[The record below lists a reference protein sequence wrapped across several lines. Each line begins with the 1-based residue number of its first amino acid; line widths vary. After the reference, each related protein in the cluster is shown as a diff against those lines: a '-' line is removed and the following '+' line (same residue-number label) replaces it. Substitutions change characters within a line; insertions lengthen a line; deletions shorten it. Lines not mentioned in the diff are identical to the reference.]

1 MVGGLDKF
9 KEHLGAFSEQY
20 ILIGGTA
27 CDLLHG
33 ALGLNF
39 RATRDFDVVLCVE
52 SLDQNFFKNFWV
64 FVRKGGYRIKEK
76 DSKRCLYRFDKP
88 TDPAF
93 PKQIELFSRKPDMI
107 EAPADAT
114 LTPIPA
120 GEGASNLSAI
130 LLDDDGYRFLVEGT
144 VTIGGVRVATA
155 ERLIPLKA
163 QAWTDLTAR
172 KAQGEHVDSKD
183 LEKHRKDIYLLSRL
197 LVSGSR
203 VSVPTAM
210 VESLRLWLR
219 EGARNPLDSESFD
232 VDGLSFD
239 DVHALIQ
246 SIFQL

>member
-9 KEHLGAFSEQY
+9 KEHFGAFPDQY

-33 ALGLNF
+33 ALGLSF
-39 RATRDFDVVLCVE
+39 RPTKDFDVVLCIE
-52 SLDQNFFKNFWV
+52 ALDQGFFKSFRD
-64 FVRKGGYRIKEK
+64 FVRIGGYRIKEK

-88 TDPAF
+88 TDPTF
-93 PKQIELFSRKPDMI
+93 PKQIELFSRKPDLI
-107 EAPADAT
+107 EAPADAI

-130 LLDDDGYRFLVEGT
+130 LMDDDGYRFLLEGT
-144 VTIGGVRVATA
+144 VTIEGVRVATA

-163 QAWTDLTAR
+163 QAWTDLAAR

-197 LVSGSR
+197 LVVGSR
-203 VSVPTAM
+203 VAVPAAM
-210 VESLRLWLR
+210 AESLRFWQR
-219 EGARNPLDSESFD
+219 EGVRNPLDSGSPGLG
-232 VDGLSFD
+232 GLSVD
-239 DVHALIQ
+239 DVHALIH
-246 SIFQL
+246 SVFQL